1 MPRPAKSYLVLDI
14 ETVPDSSLWTPP
26 DTPMGKE
33 RAFPPTY
40 AHRVIVVG
48 CMWLDRDYQVKRLGV
63 IGESGN
69 EQGVL
74 SDFSQF
80 VDRHR
85 PVLVTYNGRTFDMPV
100 MVLRSL
106 RFGVPMPWYYQDRSL
121 RYRYSEHGHI
131 DLCDWLAEHGAAR
144 SSSLD
149 ALSRLI
155 GLPGKVGVDGSH
167 IEGMFN
173 AGLITR
179 IQNYCLSDVVQTAM
193 LFLRFRLLQGVI
205 DRESYRRAVSAM
217 TEVVR
222 CDARLTDL
230 AIDDERL
237 LAAA

>member
-1 MPRPAKSYLVLDI
+1 
-14 ETVPDSSLWTPP
+14 
-26 DTPMGKE
+26 
-33 RAFPPTY
+33 
-40 AHRVIVVG
+40 
-48 CMWLDRDYQVKRLGV
+48 MWLDRDYQVKRLGV